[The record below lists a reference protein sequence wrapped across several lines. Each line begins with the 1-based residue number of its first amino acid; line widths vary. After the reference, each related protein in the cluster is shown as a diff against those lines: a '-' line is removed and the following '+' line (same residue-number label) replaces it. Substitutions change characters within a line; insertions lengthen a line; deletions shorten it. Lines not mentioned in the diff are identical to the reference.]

1 MSLPGR
7 FCCRSPL
14 QAFLVGDSVAV
25 MRFATGASDDGAAES
40 LPGAFYS
47 FRLEGLRNAETKTAV
62 TTNNKS
68 ARAITETFSVNLR
81 APSTLNN
88 RERLLRK

>member
-1 MSLPGR
+1 MMGR
-7 FCCRSPL
+7 LSHYQEQF
-14 QAFLVGDSVAV
+14 
-25 MRFATGASDDGAAES
+25 
-40 LPGAFYS
+40 FYS

-68 ARAITETFSVNLR
+68 ARAITETLSVNLR

>member
-1 MSLPGR
+1 MMPRNSRTSLPI
-7 FCCRSPL
+7 
-14 QAFLVGDSVAV
+14 SVEVYA
-25 MRFATGASDDGAAES
+25 RAENI
-40 LPGAFYS
+40 
-47 FRLEGLRNAETKTAV
+47 EGLKNAETKTAV

-68 ARAITETFSVNLR
+68 ARAITETSVFLQSLLSVNLR